1 MKMDAILVALFFT
14 SENKLAKLI
23 MYKSQS
29 NYSTQNRES
38 LIVTKHIRGVSFS
51 QWLMIIMSLNEPPL
65 KLHFKNVE
73 LKHPNNTD

>member
-29 NYSTQNRES
+29 EYSTQNRES
-38 LIVTKHIRGVSFS
+38 LNSDQTY
-51 QWLMIIMSLNEPPL
+51 
-65 KLHFKNVE
+65 
-73 LKHPNNTD
+73 